1 MVSFYPGDVSF
12 SPQFLPLD
20 LRRLMVQL
28 PEAFLIVSYLPI
40 VDNHLWRMLI
50 VIQRPYGRG
59 TKQGFIL
66 YKKLD
71 DADEG
76 QAKQLFQFGFNRQRT
91 VTVEMFKRHPFDL
104 KMPIPGSEP
113 VQQGQF
119 YFTPP
124 APRFHAI
131 PPGPCG

>member
-1 MVSFYPGDVSF
+1 
-12 SPQFLPLD
+12 
-20 LRRLMVQL
+20 MVQL

-104 KMPIPGSEP
+104 KMPIPGSE
-113 VQQGQF
+113 
-119 YFTPP
+119 
-124 APRFHAI
+124 AI
-131 PPGPCG
+131 